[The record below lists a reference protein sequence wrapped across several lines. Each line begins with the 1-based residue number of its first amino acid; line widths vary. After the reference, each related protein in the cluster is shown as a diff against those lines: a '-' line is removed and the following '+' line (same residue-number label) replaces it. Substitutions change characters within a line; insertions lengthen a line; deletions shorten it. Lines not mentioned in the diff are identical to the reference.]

1 MKKNTTIVILLLVV
15 AILIGVTV
23 YQSDRL
29 NCAEEYIN
37 ALENDYPDFI
47 DTTSGTDAYSNWYN

>member
-1 MKKNTTIVILLLVV
+1 MKKNTAIVILLLIV
-15 AILIGVTV
+15 AILTGVTV

-29 NCAEEYIN
+29 HYAEEYIN

-47 DTTSGTDAYSNWYN
+47 DTTSGTDAYSDWYN